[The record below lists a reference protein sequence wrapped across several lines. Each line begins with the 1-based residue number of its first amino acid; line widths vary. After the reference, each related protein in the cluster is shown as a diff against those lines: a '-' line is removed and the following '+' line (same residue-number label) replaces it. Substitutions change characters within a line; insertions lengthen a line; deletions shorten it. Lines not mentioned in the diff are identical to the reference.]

1 MSKTSVK
8 QTYASAGVDITLAAQ
23 AKKRIA
29 RLAKKTT
36 RPEVLSGIGPFGALF
51 EFKGYR
57 KPVLVSSVDSVG
69 TKTRIATA
77 LGKYDTV
84 GIDIVNHCINDIFT
98 CGAEPLFFLD
108 YIGIRMAV
116 PERVEALVTGLTQ
129 ACRDAGCVLIGGET
143 AQLPG
148 IYHKDDYDLVG
159 FVIGVVAKDKI
170 ITGKDIIIGDM
181 VIGLPS
187 NGLHTNGYSLAR
199 KVLGE
204 TRVKLNV
211 RSRELGTTIGE
222 ALLRPHLSYYRQ
234 LQPLLPSIKG
244 LAHITGGGIVGN
256 VPRILPEGLAV
267 QLDSKQWAV
276 PPIFTLIQKKG
287 KIDLREMYQTF
298 NMGIGM
304 VVICAPEKVRHIVK
318 AVSGAKVVGEVVKQ
332 KGRAR
337 VIIDNR
343 GYRKDKVA

>member
-1 MSKTSVK
+1 
-8 QTYASAGVDITLAAQ
+8 
-23 AKKRIA
+23 
-29 RLAKKTT
+29 
-36 RPEVLSGIGPFGALF
+36 
-51 EFKGYR
+51 
-57 KPVLVSSVDSVG
+57 
-69 TKTRIATA
+69 
-77 LGKYDTV
+77 
-84 GIDIVNHCINDIFT
+84 
-98 CGAEPLFFLD
+98 
-108 YIGIRMAV
+108 
-116 PERVEALVTGLTQ
+116 
-129 ACRDAGCVLIGGET
+129 
-143 AQLPG
+143 
-148 IYHKDDYDLVG
+148 
-159 FVIGVVAKDKI
+159 VVAKDKI
-170 ITGKDIIIGDM
+170 ITGKDIIVGDM
-181 VIGLPS
+181 MIGLPS

-204 TRVKLNV
+204 TRAKLNV

-337 VIIDNR
+337 VIINNR